1 MIRTLLRARR
11 LAACSIVL
19 GSLVVGPVTAAR
31 ADAISYF
38 GGGNF
43 ASLTGTLQG
52 LGYNTADSGIE
63 SSNQSFAV
71 PGQAGSTTRL
81 DFTFLQ
87 DFGGYQF
94 SFGFFDRSAVSAD
107 PLAQRALWGAQ
118 ALAAATEVFDNRT
131 VTIGDTAS
139 FDVASGTQLGWF
151 LIPNDTLATVLSDPA
166 GFYAGNRPE
175 PLFSVAEAN
184 PGSFDQLL
192 TFEAG
197 GLTTLAFEDLTRA
210 GSSDM
215 DFNDMVVTLRA
226 SVISETSIEVVNA
239 IPEPPVGAVTVLGVL
254 AIFAAGRRRSST
266 FRSS

>member
-1 MIRTLLRARR
+1 MKRILSRAGR

-19 GSLVVGPVTAAR
+19 GSVVAGHVTAAR
-31 ADAISYF
+31 ADAITYF

-43 ASLTGTLQG
+43 TSLTGTLQG
-52 LGYNTADSGIE
+52 LGYNTADPGIE
-63 SSNQSFAV
+63 SANQLFAV

-81 DFTFLQ
+81 DFTFMQ

-107 PLAQRALWGAQ
+107 PIAQRAVWGAQ

-131 VTIGDTAS
+131 VSIGDTAS
-139 FDVASGTQLGWF
+139 FDVAAGTQLGWF
-151 LIPNDTLATVLSDPA
+151 LIPNDTLAAVLSDPA
-166 GFYAGNRPE
+166 AFYAGNRPE
-175 PLFSVAEAN
+175 PLFSVSEAN

-215 DFNDMVVTLRA
+215 DFNDMVVTLRT
-226 SVISETSIEVVNA
+226 SVISETSIEVVNQVS
-239 IPEPPVGAVTVLGVL
+239 EPSVGAVIALGAL
-254 AIFAAGRRRSST
+254 SLFAARRRFSMS
-266 FRSS
+266 RSS